1 MDKPLLFPKREG
13 KYSPT
18 TPKFQLTK
26 KIPIT
31 VYRATPGAWV
41 KGRWVKGEA
50 VELVVEANVQ
60 PMRGH
65 ELIVLP
71 EADRTKESIKVYC
84 VGTLQTVEDVAQE
97 EADII
102 IWNEKKFRAIRTMP
116 YQMGV
121 LDHTKTICVR
131 LPETP
136 QNKANVAPAV
146 PPIGGVNG

>member
-31 VYRATPGAWV
+31 ILRALPGTWV
-41 KGRWVKGEA
+41 NGRWVAGSVVN
-50 VELVVEANVQ
+50 VEIEANVQ

-65 ELIVLP
+65 ELVVLP
-71 EADRTKESIKVYC
+71 ESDRTKESIKVYC
-84 VGTLQTVEDVAQE
+84 VETLQTVEEVKQE
-97 EADII
+97 EADIVV
-102 IWNEKKFRAIRTMP
+102 WNGKKFRATKTMT
-116 YQMGV
+116 YKMGV

-136 QNKANVAPAV
+136 QNKANVAPSV
-146 PPIGGVNG
+146 PPVGEVNG